1 VIVMWG
7 MLTCLLN
14 MLENKNN
21 GRSWWGILLN
31 YGNEHEV

>member
-7 MLTCLLN
+7 MLTSLLN
-14 MLENKNN
+14 MLEKKNK

-31 YGNEHEV
+31 NGNEHEV